1 MPPKILAVIGALDA
15 DLIMVTS
22 RIFDCGQSVCANH
35 YHEALGGKG
44 ANSAIATYR
53 TCHKSHSAGETLP
66 GDSLIV
72 ATEQVTVRTGD
83 DIQVEVIGAV
93 GDDRYGQRFKA

>member
-1 MPPKILAVIGALDA
+1 MPPKIIAVVGALDA

-22 RIFDCGQSVCANH
+22 RIFDCGESVCANH

-53 TCHKSHSAGETLP
+53 TCQKSHSAGETLP
-66 GDSLIV
+66 GHSLIV

-83 DIQVEVIGAV
+83 DIQVKVIGVV

>member
-22 RIFDCGQSVCANH
+22 RIFDCGESVCANH

-44 ANSAIATYR
+44 ANSAIAAYR
-53 TCHKSHSAGETLP
+53 TCQKSYPAGDTLP
-66 GDSLIV
+66 VDSLIV
-72 ATEQVTVRTGD
+72 AAEQVTVGTGD
-83 DIQVEVIGAV
+83 DIQVEVIRAV

>member
-1 MPPKILAVIGALDA
+1 MPPKIIAVIGALDA

-22 RIFDCGQSVCANH
+22 RIFNCGESVCANQ
-35 YHEALGGKG
+35 YHETLGGKG

-53 TCHKSHSAGETLP
+53 TCQKSHSAGETLP

-72 ATEQVTVRTGD
+72 VAEQVTVGTGD